1 MTPAKRAVA
10 ENRLARA
17 TDLVATGIPGFDAIT
32 QGGLP
37 RGRVTVVVGGA
48 GSGKTIFG
56 LQALVAGAEHGE
68 PGIFVA
74 FEESVAHVL
83 ANTRRF
89 DWKLETYSGKGIE
102 LFDAQLGDA
111 VLRGGDFDL
120 AGLLAMLGA
129 KAKKLG
135 AQRIVFDGIDVLLG
149 QLSDPALARR
159 EMFRLR
165 DWLHASGMTGIVTA
179 KSMAG
184 PAQGAPDSEFLQF
197 VADCVVSLDHVMA
210 GGMAVRLL
218 RVAKYRG
225 RAHSANEVA
234 FTIGR
239 PGIDLAGATSID
251 LLHAVSTKKVTSG
264 VGRLDAMLGGGVYR
278 GTSTLISGAPG
289 TAKSTLAA
297 AFAEAACRR
306 KEPTLYVSLDEAPE
320 QIVRNMASVGIDLAT
335 PAQAGVLKIIGL
347 RARSGSPEAHV
358 ARIRTAIAEQG
369 TRNLVVDPI
378 SALSSGTN
386 ERIAVDAALQVLD
399 LAKSNGITLVSTS
412 LLADG
417 ASLVEETPVNISA
430 VADTWLHVSYVSQGG
445 ERNRALTVIKSRGA
459 KHSNQVRELIL
470 GDTGVTLAD
479 VYAVGGEVLMGTL
492 RWEKENEARRLR
504 DEARR
509 RGDFSEKK
517 AELALAE
524 TKARVEALQVELA
537 AREAEVQRLQ
547 AERSAETQLHG
558 AERRELVARRGGD
571 SPAPRSS
578 RRRRGGRRP

>member
-1 MTPAKRAVA
+1 MSRAKRPVA
-10 ENRLARA
+10 EATLART
-17 TDLVATGIPGFDAIT
+17 TDLIATGIPGFDAIT
-32 QGGLP
+32 RGGLP
-37 RGRVTVVVGGA
+37 RGRVTVVGGGA

-68 PGIFVA
+68 RGIFVA
-74 FEESVAHVL
+74 FEESVEHVR
-83 ANTRRF
+83 ANVRRF
-89 DWKLETYSGKGIE
+89 DWSLDTHSGKGIE
-102 LFDAQLGDA
+102 LFDAQLSDA

-159 EMFRLR
+159 EVFRLR

-179 KSMAG
+179 KSLAG
-184 PAQGAPDSEFLQF
+184 PSHGGPDSEFLQF
-197 VADCVVSLDHVMA
+197 VADCVVSLDHVMS
-210 GGMAVRLL
+210 GGTALRLL

-234 FTIGR
+234 FTIGSA
-239 PGIDLAGATSID
+239 GIDLAGATSIE
-251 LLHAVSTKKVTSG
+251 LFHTVSTKRVTSG
-264 VGRLDAMLGGGVYR
+264 VERLDAMLGGGLYR
-278 GTSTLISGAPG
+278 GSSTLISGAPG

-306 KEPTLYVSLDEAPE
+306 GEPTLYVSLDEAPE
-320 QIVRNMASVGIDLAT
+320 QIVRNMSSVGIDLGAH
-335 PAQAGVLKIIGL
+335 ARAGVLKIIGL

-358 ARIRTAIAEQG
+358 ATIRTAIERQRA
-369 TRNLVVDPI
+369 RNLVVDPI
-378 SALSSGTN
+378 SALSCGMS

-399 LAKSNGITLVSTS
+399 LAKNNGITLVSTS

-417 ASLVEETPVNISA
+417 ESLAEQTPVNIST

-445 ERNRALTVIKSRGA
+445 ERNRALTVIKSRGTR
-459 KHSNQVRELIL
+459 HSNQVRELL
-470 GDTGVTLAD
+470 LSDAGVTLAD

-492 RWEKENEARRLR
+492 RWEKENEGRRLR

-509 RGDFSEKK
+509 QGDLLERK
-517 AELALAE
+517 AQLALAE

-537 AREAEVQRLQ
+537 VREAEMQRLESDRRAQ
-547 AERSAETQLHG
+547 AKLRVAERS
-558 AERRELVARRGGD
+558 ELLERRGGD
-571 SPAPRSS
+571 SAAPRRSRDLGA
-578 RRRRGGRRP
+578 RRR